1 MESDIQQAKKLVLDW
16 QKATD
21 NAALAEMP
29 ACGLNMFR
37 RSIIGEVCTPSMN
50 NLVVILS

>member
-29 ACGLNMFR
+29 ACWSTAFECLLA
-37 RSIIGEVCTPSMN
+37 TASM
-50 NLVVILS
+50 LR